1 MTRLWLDWNPEAAE
15 QDLRRAIELNPSF
28 TQAHQYLSTVL
39 VVQRRNDE
47 AIAAAQRA
55 AELDPLSPISMTT
68 VGYRYYYAGRYEQ
81 ALEEFGRALRLV
93 PEFASAHVGQAQ
105 SHLALGREQ
114 EALAALER
122 ALPVAGGRSFVRA
135 HLAYAQGS
143 TGRIDEARRTQAML
157 LSDAED
163 GYVSPFHLALAA
175 AGLGDRRAVVGQ
187 LERAFADRS
196 GWMMFVPLERELA
209 AYRADWANLVTRVRR

>member
-1 MTRLWLDWNPEAAE
+1 
-15 QDLRRAIELNPSF
+15 
-28 TQAHQYLSTVL
+28 
-39 VVQRRNDE
+39 
-47 AIAAAQRA
+47 
-55 AELDPLSPISMTT
+55 
-68 VGYRYYYAGRYEQ
+68 
-81 ALEEFGRALRLV
+81 
-93 PEFASAHVGQAQ
+93 VGQAQ
-105 SHLALGREQ
+105 AHLALGREQ